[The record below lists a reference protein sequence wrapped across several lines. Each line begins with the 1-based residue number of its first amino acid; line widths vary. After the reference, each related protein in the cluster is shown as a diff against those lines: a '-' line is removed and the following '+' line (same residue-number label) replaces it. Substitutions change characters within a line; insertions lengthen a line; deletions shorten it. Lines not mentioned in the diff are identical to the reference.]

1 MKKMTQRGYEIGM
14 AGLGASGRSLALNML
29 DHGITVA
36 AYSEDF
42 LEARTI
48 EDQVESKG
56 LRAARTLDEFLR
68 LLRTPRA
75 ILLPP
80 QGRRDLE
87 VWIARLSPRMKRGD
101 VLVDASDSYF
111 RDTDLRAGAL
121 AEDGIQFLGVGV
133 SGREYELRHGPSLM
147 AGGTWAGYERVRPT
161 FESIAAKVGNAPRVY
176 VAWAR
181 ICRTLREDGPR
192 TASLMPWLDYLPK
205 RMHS

>member
-111 RDTDLRAGAL
+111 RIPTCGPARWRKMASSFWEWASPD
-121 AEDGIQFLGVGV
+121 V
-133 SGREYELRHGPSLM
+133 SMNCATGP
-147 AGGTWAGYERVRPT
+147 A
-161 FESIAAKVGNAPRVY
+161 
-176 VAWAR
+176 
-181 ICRTLREDGPR
+181 
-192 TASLMPWLDYLPK
+192 
-205 RMHS
+205 